1 MSNLKSQA
9 FLEPHRTNSKF
20 VWVSVAALTSVM
32 IQHFFVYPVIKERF
46 IYSLWRILLWT
57 KDQGIFNGCITLMKC
72 FGHVCF
78 LQIFESFDG
87 WYTYIMRNQSQLRC
101 FEGGVFLLGNFSYN
115 RWYPL
120 HRFASKTVWILK
132 VQYYTQLNKIV
143 IKLENTCQKLSK
155 TLSSETGSASSLKG
169 RRVLKPFL
177 DTLKS
182 KSRCVTFLKRCIT
195 LLTLTP
201 ITPWLG
207 NATST
212 IITGA

>member
-57 KDQGIFNGCITLMKC
+57 RDQGIFNGRITLMKC

-78 LQIFESFDG
+78 LQIFDSFDG
-87 WYTYIMRNQSQLRC
+87 WYMYIMRNQSQRC

-132 VQYYTQLNKIV
+132 GSVLYTAQQNCNKIWEHLPKAVKNFVKWNRQRV
-143 IKLENTCQKLSK
+143 IAE
-155 TLSSETGSASSLKG
+155 
-169 RRVLKPFL
+169 R
-177 DTLKS
+177 S
-182 KSRCVTFLKRCIT
+182 KSIE
-195 LLTLTP
+195 
-201 ITPWLG
+201 
-207 NATST
+207 T
-212 IITGA
+212 ISWYFKIQVALCHFS

>member
-1 MSNLKSQA
+1 
-9 FLEPHRTNSKF
+9 
-20 VWVSVAALTSVM
+20 
-32 IQHFFVYPVIKERF
+32 
-46 IYSLWRILLWT
+46 
-57 KDQGIFNGCITLMKC
+57 MKC

-87 WYTYIMRNQSQLRC
+87 WYMYIMRNQSQLRC

-115 RWYPL
+115 RWYPCI
-120 HRFASKTVWILK
+120 ASPPRQFGFWR

-195 LLTLTP
+195 LLTLTH

-207 NATST
+207 NPTST
-212 IITGA
+212 IITGAYPAFRLVLAGMTAGRNYFSTHPKKCLF

>member
-20 VWVSVAALTSVM
+20 VWISVAALTSVM

-57 KDQGIFNGCITLMKC
+57 KDQGIFNGCITLIKC

-87 WYTYIMRNQSQLRC
+87 WYMYIMRNQSQLRC

-132 VQYYTQLNKIV
+132 GSVLYTSQQNCNKIGEHLPKAVKNFVKWNRQRV
-143 IKLENTCQKLSK
+143 IAE
-155 TLSSETGSASSLKG
+155 
-169 RRVLKPFL
+169 R
-177 DTLKS
+177 S
-182 KSRCVTFLKRCIT
+182 KSIE
-195 LLTLTP
+195 
-201 ITPWLG
+201 
-207 NATST
+207 T
-212 IITGA
+212 ISWYFKIQVALCHFS